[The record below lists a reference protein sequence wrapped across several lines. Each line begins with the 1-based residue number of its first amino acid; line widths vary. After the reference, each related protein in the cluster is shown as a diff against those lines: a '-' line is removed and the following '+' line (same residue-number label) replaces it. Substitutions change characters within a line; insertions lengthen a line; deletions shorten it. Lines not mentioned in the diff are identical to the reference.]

1 MTPTVPHADHDG
13 DERHAPKAGVRA
25 PLFVRGSNPLTRRLL
40 RAGMPIGPTTLL
52 TVRGRTTGEP
62 RSAPVAILNDHGRR
76 YVIGAYGDVQWVRN
90 LRAAGEGTIREH
102 GREVAVMARELDRAE
117 AVEFFGVT
125 LRGYVAQLPLFGRA
139 FARFLFVLVGREVL
153 DDPELAAS
161 TRPVFELTL
170 ADRARTHR
178 D

>member
-1 MTPTVPHADHDG
+1 MTPTVPHADHHG
-13 DERHAPKAGVRA
+13 AERDVPKAGARA

-40 RAGMPIGPTTLL
+40 SAGLPMGPNTLL
-52 TVRGRTTGEP
+52 TVRGRTSGVP
-62 RSAPVAILNDHGRR
+62 RSAPVAILNVDGRR

-102 GREVAVMARELDRAE
+102 GREVAVTARELEGAE

-125 LRGYVAQLPLFGRA
+125 LRGFVARLPWFGRA
-139 FARFLFVLVGREVL
+139 FARFLFGLVGREVL
-153 DDPELAAS
+153 DDPERAAR

-170 ADRARTHR
+170 APSAPTQVR
-178 D
+178 